1 MNAFFTAYRGMD
13 DRVKQKVRIG
23 RELKD
28 GVLQIFHSTC
38 GETELQRGE
47 DLSRPFVELGGIFWT
62 F

>member
-1 MNAFFTAYRGMD
+1 MD